1 MKGNIYFVS
10 GIDTDIGKSYATG
23 YIARTWNGQGVR
35 TITRALWVPGCFR
48 KTARALPCQRYT
60 PIPAHR
66 IWLQR

>member
-1 MKGNIYFVS
+1 MKGNVYFVS

-35 TITRALWVPGCFR
+35 FR